1 MIKKGLKKGILF
13 SVSVCSLSL
22 MLVGTCGISVHAS
35 EVPEKIVASEE
46 GVAPHSAMI
55 EWRYKFID
63 GVLYR
68 RLYNYTEE
76 CWVGEWEVCPW
87 ESLP

>member
-55 EWRYKFID
+55 PD
-63 GVLYR
+63 D
-68 RLYNYTEE
+68 
-76 CWVGEWEVCPW
+76 
-87 ESLP
+87 

>member
-1 MIKKGLKKGILF
+1 MIKKCLKKCILL

-22 MLVGTCGISVHAS
+22 MLLGTCGTSVHAN
-35 EVPEKIVASEE
+35 EVPEKIATSEE
-46 GVAPHSAMI
+46 GIAPHSAMI
-55 EWRYKFID
+55 EWRYKD
-63 GVLYR
+63 VNGVLYR

-87 ESLP
+87 